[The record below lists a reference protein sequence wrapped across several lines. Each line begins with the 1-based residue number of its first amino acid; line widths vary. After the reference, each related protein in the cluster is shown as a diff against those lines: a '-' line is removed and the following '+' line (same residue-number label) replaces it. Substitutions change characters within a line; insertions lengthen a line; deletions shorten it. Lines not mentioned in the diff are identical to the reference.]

1 MNRIIECFKEAVPA
15 SWKSTK
21 WLLKLMIPI
30 SLSVTLMQHF
40 GVLAWIATWINPL
53 FVHFGLPGES
63 AVAFISGAT
72 AGTYAGIAAMMSIP
86 LTMKQ
91 ASILALMI
99 ALCHA
104 LPMECAVN
112 KKTGSSFWNMGAIRI
127 VMALICAF
135 CLNIILPDMQ
145 GKYIYLGA
153 EADSSF
159 WEVMKIWGVS
169 QIKMSLMV
177 VLIIYSLMVV
187 QRMLEAYRLLDP
199 LSRLLSP
206 LMKLFGLPRHASYM
220 WLVGNVLGISYG
232 SAVMVELEEKGLVT
246 REEANDVNYHLIMNH
261 SMLED
266 TIVFAATGISALLLI
281 STRLGFALVLVWG
294 RKITGKLLLDKTV
307 FFHRFHLF
315 HQFHQFRKAGGGK
328 M

>member
-1 MNRIIECFKEAVPA
+1 
-15 SWKSTK
+15 
-21 WLLKLMIPI
+21 
-30 SLSVTLMQHF
+30 
-40 GVLAWIATWINPL
+40 
-53 FVHFGLPGES
+53 
-63 AVAFISGAT
+63 
-72 AGTYAGIAAMMSIP
+72 
-86 LTMKQ
+86 MKQ

-112 KKTGSSFWNMGAIRI
+112 KKTGSSFWKMGTIRI

-145 GKYIYLGA
+145 EKYIYLGA

-187 QRMLEAYRLLDP
+187 QRMLEAYRLLDT

-206 LMKLFGLPRHASYM
+206 LMKLFGLPQHASYM

-281 STRLGFALVLVWG
+281 TTRLCFALLLVWG
-294 RKITGKLLLDKTV
+294 RRIAKT
-307 FFHRFHLF
+307 
-315 HQFHQFRKAGGGK
+315 AI
-328 M
+328 

>member
-1 MNRIIECFKEAVPA
+1 MEKIFDCFKQAVPA
-15 SWKSTK
+15 SWKSTR

-30 SLSVTLMQHF
+30 SLAVTLMQHF
-40 GVLAWIATWINPL
+40 GILAWIATWINPM

-63 AVAFISGAT
+63 AVAFISGAA
-72 AGTYAGIAAMMSIP
+72 AGTYAGLAVMMSIP

-112 KKTGSSFWNMGAIRI
+112 KKTGSSFWYMAVIRI
-127 VMALICAF
+127 VMALLCAF
-135 CLNIILPDMQ
+135 TLNLLLPEIA

-153 EADSSF
+153 EADSSLA
-159 WEVMKIWGVS
+159 EVTTTWVLS
-169 QIKMSLMV
+169 QVKMSLMV
-177 VLIIYSLMVV
+177 MLIIFTLMVV
-187 QRMLEAYRLLDP
+187 QRMLEAYRLLDS

-206 LMKLFGLPRHASYM
+206 LMLFFGLPKHASYM

-232 SAVMVELEEKGLVT
+232 SAVMLELEEKGLVT
-246 REEANDVNYHLIMNH
+246 KDEANDVNYHLIMNH

-266 TIVFAATGISALLLI
+266 TIVFAATGISAILLVT
-281 STRLGFALVLVWG
+281 TRVSFALLLVWG
-294 RKITGKLLLDKTV
+294 RKLTT
-307 FFHRFHLF
+307 
-315 HQFHQFRKAGGGK
+315 RKK
-328 M
+328 P

>member
-1 MNRIIECFKEAVPA
+1 
-15 SWKSTK
+15 
-21 WLLKLMIPI
+21 
-30 SLSVTLMQHF
+30 
-40 GVLAWIATWINPL
+40 
-53 FVHFGLPGES
+53 
-63 AVAFISGAT
+63 
-72 AGTYAGIAAMMSIP
+72 
-86 LTMKQ
+86 
-91 ASILALMI
+91 
-99 ALCHA
+99 
-104 LPMECAVN
+104 
-112 KKTGSSFWNMGAIRI
+112 
-127 VMALICAF
+127 
-135 CLNIILPDMQ
+135 MQ

-159 WEVMKIWGVS
+159 TEVMTTWLIS
-169 QIKMSLMV
+169 QVKMSLMV

-281 STRLGFALVLVWG
+281 TTRLCFALLLVWG
-294 RKITGKLLLDKTV
+294 RRIAKT
-307 FFHRFHLF
+307 
-315 HQFHQFRKAGGGK
+315 AI
-328 M
+328 

>member
-1 MNRIIECFKEAVPA
+1 MEKIFDCFKQAVPA
-15 SWKSTK
+15 SWKSTR

-30 SLSVTLMQHF
+30 SLAVTLMQHF
-40 GVLAWIATWINPL
+40 GILAWIATWINPM

-63 AVAFISGAT
+63 AVAFISGAA
-72 AGTYAGIAAMMSIP
+72 AGTYAGLAVMMSIP

-112 KKTGSSFWNMGAIRI
+112 KKTGSSFWNMAVIRI
-127 VMALICAF
+127 VMALLCAF
-135 CLNIILPDMQ
+135 TLNLLLPEIA

-153 EADSSF
+153 EADSSLA
-159 WEVMKIWGVS
+159 EVTITWVVS
-169 QIKMSLMV
+169 QEKMSLMV
-177 VLIIYSLMVV
+177 MLIIFTLMVV
-187 QRMLEAYRLLDP
+187 QRMLEAYRLLDS

-206 LMKLFGLPRHASYM
+206 LMLFFGLPRHASYM

-232 SAVMVELEEKGLVT
+232 SAVMLELEEKGLVT
-246 REEANDVNYHLIMNH
+246 KDEANDVNYHLIMNH

-266 TIVFAATGISALLLI
+266 TIVFAATGISAILLVT
-281 STRLGFALVLVWG
+281 TRVSFALLLVWG
-294 RKITGKLLLDKTV
+294 RKLTT
-307 FFHRFHLF
+307 
-315 HQFHQFRKAGGGK
+315 RKK
-328 M
+328 P